1 MTFAVNL
8 AHWDFNLPWTPQEAR
23 NFINRGG
30 IFVTLLLKLSQL
42 IDWLTERVGKGAF
55 WLVLIMTIISAGNAV
70 VRFVFNYSSNGLLEI
85 QWYLFAAIFLLCSP
99 YTLQKNEHVRIDVL
113 SGKLSPRGL
122 AVIDIIGSLFFLL
135 PMVVMVLYLSLPLI
149 VESIKINEMSA
160 NAGGLIRWPVKILL
174 PIGFS
179 LLALQGVS
187 ELIKRIAFLAGRIDD
202 PNQKDKGP
210 SAEEELAAAIAAA
223 KAKEAK

>member
-1 MTFAVNL
+1 M
-8 AHWDFNLPWTPQEAR
+8 
-23 NFINRGG
+23 
-30 IFVTLLLKLSQL
+30 TLLLKLSQL
-42 IDWLTERVGKGAF
+42 IDWLNERVGKGAF
-55 WLVLIMTIISAGNAV
+55 WLVLIMAVISAGNASY
-70 VRFVFNYSSNGLLEI
+70 RFVFNDSSNGMLEI
-85 QWYLFAAIFLLCSP
+85 QWYLFAAVFLLCSP

-122 AVIDIIGSLFFLL
+122 AVIDIIGTLFFLL
-135 PMVVMVLYLSLPLI
+135 PMVVLVLYLSVPL
-149 VESIKINEMSA
+149 VAESYKINEYSA

-174 PIGFS
+174 PIGFT

-187 ELIKRIAFLAGRIDD
+187 ELIKRFAFLMGLIGD
-202 PNQKDKGP
+202 PNSKEKGP

>member
-1 MTFAVNL
+1 M
-8 AHWDFNLPWTPQEAR
+8 
-23 NFINRGG
+23 
-30 IFVTLLLKLSQL
+30 TLLLKLSQL
-42 IDWLTERVGKGAF
+42 IDWLNERVGKGAF
-55 WLVLIMTIISAGNAV
+55 WLVLIMAVISAGNASY
-70 VRFVFNYSSNGLLEI
+70 RFVFNDSSNGMLEI
-85 QWYLFAAIFLLCSP
+85 QWYLFAAVFLLCSP

-122 AVIDIIGSLFFLL
+122 AVIDIIGTLFFLL
-135 PMVVMVLYLSLPLI
+135 PMVVLVLYLSIPL
-149 VESIKINEMSA
+149 VAESYKINEYSA

-174 PIGFS
+174 PIGFT

-187 ELIKRIAFLAGRIDD
+187 ELIKRVAFLMGLIGD
-202 PNQKDKGP
+202 PNSKEKGP